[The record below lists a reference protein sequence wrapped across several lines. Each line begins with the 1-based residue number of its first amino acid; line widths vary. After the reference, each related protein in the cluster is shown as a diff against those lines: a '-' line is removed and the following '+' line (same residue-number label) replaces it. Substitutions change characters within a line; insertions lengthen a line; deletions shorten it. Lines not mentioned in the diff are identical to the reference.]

1 MAAAFNGR
9 SYIKEQMD
17 SILDQSQGGILLVV
31 SDDCSTDGTAEL
43 LDAYGKEHEAQVIVL
58 HRRIGSGGAA
68 AHFLGMLKLMADLA
82 AGRGAEAWEGIYSLG
97 AEIMRLREAANGA
110 YFMLSD
116 QDDVWL
122 PQKAGTLLGKMR
134 ELELGRGAGGS
145 GVDADA
151 AGDRH
156 IAPGLHVDW
165 HTAPGLHADRHTVP
179 GLTAN
184 LHTVPGLTAD
194 SHTVPS
200 LTANLHTVPSLSAN
214 PHTAPGLPT
223 DRPLAPGRPGSG
235 VPILVHSDMK
245 VVDEN
250 LKEIAPSFFKYQKIS
265 PERTRL
271 SQLLVQNNVTG
282 GAVMVNR
289 AMLPYLE
296 RTPRGCLMHDAWLAL
311 LACCFGQIAWV
322 DDPLYLYRQH
332 RGNVLGAKRGG
343 SLKEMEKRLE
353 DGEPAR
359 RNYQLMFAQ
368 ARSMLDLFYKEL
380 SNGQRETLNAF
391 AGLPEKSR
399 LEKMVLILR
408 YGFTKNTVL
417 GTLGQMMFMGD

>member
-156 IAPGLHVDW
+156 IAPGL
-165 HTAPGLHADRHTVP
+165 PADRHTVP

-184 LHTVPGLTAD
+184 LHTV
-194 SHTVPS
+194 S
-200 LTANLHTVPSLSAN
+200 SLSAN

-332 RGNVLGAKRGG
+332 RGNALGAKRGG
-343 SLKEMEKRLE
+343 SLEEMEKRLE

-399 LEKMVLILR
+399 LEKIVLILR

>member
-145 GVDADA
+145 GADA
-151 AGDRH
+151 GAAADLH
-156 IAPGLHVDW
+156 IAPGL
-165 HTAPGLHADRHTVP
+165 PR
-179 GLTAN
+179 
-184 LHTVPGLTAD
+184 
-194 SHTVPS
+194 
-200 LTANLHTVPSLSAN
+200 
-214 PHTAPGLPT
+214 
-223 DRPLAPGRPGSG
+223 SG
-235 VPILVHSDMK
+235 IPILVHSDMK

-322 DDPLYLYRQH
+322 EDPLYLYRQH

-343 SLKEMEKRLE
+343 SLEEMEKRLE

-380 SNGQRETLNAF
+380 SNGQRETLDAF

-399 LEKMVLILR
+399 LEKIVLILR

>member
-145 GVDADA
+145 GVDAGA

-156 IAPGLHVDW
+156 IAPGLPVDL
-165 HTAPGLHADRHTVP
+165 HTAPGLHADRHTGP
-179 GLTAN
+179 GLT
-184 LHTVPGLTAD
+184 T
-194 SHTVPS
+194 
-200 LTANLHTVPSLSAN
+200 NLHTVPSLSAN
-214 PHTAPGLPT
+214 SHTAPGLPT

-322 DDPLYLYRQH
+322 DAPLYLYRQH
-332 RGNVLGAKRGG
+332 RGNALGAKRGG

-399 LEKMVLILR
+399 LEKIVLILR
-408 YGFTKNTVL
+408 CGFTKNTVL